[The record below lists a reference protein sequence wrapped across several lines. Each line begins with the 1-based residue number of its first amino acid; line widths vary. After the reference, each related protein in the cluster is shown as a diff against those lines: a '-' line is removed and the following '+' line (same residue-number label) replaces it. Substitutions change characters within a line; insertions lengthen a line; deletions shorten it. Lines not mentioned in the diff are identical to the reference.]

1 MGWSIAAILSLFVAL
16 CGILSPNRSERKFA
30 ACGLILMSVYS
41 YYGSRLGGAA
51 WFQIGL
57 LADARVLS
65 PFLLLGLLAW
75 TAVALQ
81 ATGLSRRLGIAYNE

>member
-1 MGWSIAAILSLFVAL
+1 
-16 CGILSPNRSERKFA
+16 
-30 ACGLILMSVYS
+30 MSVYS
-41 YYGSRLGGAA
+41 YYGSRFGGAA

-57 LADARVLS
+57 LADVRVLH

-81 ATGLSRRLGIAYNE
+81 ATGRSRRLGIEYAE